1 MNVKLKYVRRM
12 NENFDDHAGGFWEN
26 AAAGNAVSRRNLA
39 EKEGIQSFLG
49 FPKVFSG
56 QTLGSDFRVRF
67 SGLTFGLNFRVWKGL
82 QGADDLS
89 APSCQFSAFISRA
102 SSLLRWGLERDGLFR
117 VA

>member
-1 MNVKLKYVRRM
+1 MVRIGWLLKLELLSMRIYPKDCV
-12 NENFDDHAGGFWEN
+12 
-26 AAAGNAVSRRNLA
+26 NLW
-39 EKEGIQSFLG
+39 GIQSFLG
-49 FPKVFSG
+49 YPKVFSG